1 MSLNTVTLT
10 GRIGNDPELKYFESG
25 SCKASASLAVD
36 EFVKAEKRTSWIPIE
51 AWGKTAEVIANHTS
65 KGKQIGVQGS
75 LIADSYQDKEGNNR
89 KRLYVRVDR
98 IELLGTKD
106 TANSPSEEEF

>member
-10 GRIGNDPELKYFESG
+10 GRLGSDPDVKYFESG
-25 SCKASASLAVD
+25 SCKASVSLAVD
-36 EFVKAEKRTSWIPIE
+36 EFVNGEKRTHWIPVE
-51 AWGKTAEVIANHTS
+51 AWGKLAEVIANYAG

-75 LIADSYQDKEGNNR
+75 LKADSYQDKDGNNR

-98 IELLGTKD
+98 IELLGTKE
-106 TANSPSEEEF
+106 TVSATSEEEF